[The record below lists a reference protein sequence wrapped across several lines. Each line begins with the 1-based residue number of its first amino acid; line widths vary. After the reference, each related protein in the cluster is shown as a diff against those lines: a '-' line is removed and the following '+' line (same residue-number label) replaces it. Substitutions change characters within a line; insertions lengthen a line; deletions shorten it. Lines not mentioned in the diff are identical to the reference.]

1 MGVDLTPNQRNS
13 PLPTPS
19 PGGSPALVAHVPDQ
33 GLLTCELCRAINL
46 PNSYYCCQC
55 GEPLAGGPLDLTTRR
70 EVEELLRSAVALDP
84 TAPVLLDGGDVF
96 NSHCYLETMS
106 LWPAALA
113 AADFINDPW
122 QRQALLL
129 DARVLVTDAAQSQT
143 KDWLPLLE
151 AVLQANEPLV
161 VVAGRLAG
169 EVVATLRINNS
180 RGILRCA
187 ALLLTPPADVHSL
200 LLEDV
205 ACVLQTNVVTA
216 AKLARTA
223 VDRLPQAR
231 EIRAN
236 LAYTVARGLAAMAPP
251 SSQGDSGL
259 TARRNAIY
267 GRQAVCL
274 KMGVNSRASVQARI
288 RHAARLLTAGTPAT
302 GAETQ
307 AAPTDITTRAP

>member
-1 MGVDLTPNQRNS
+1 MGDNLTPNQHNS

-19 PGGSPALVAHVPDQ
+19 TGGNPAIVAHAPDQ
-33 GLLTCELCRAINL
+33 GLLTCDLCRAINL

-84 TAPVLLDGGDVF
+84 TAPVLLDGGEMF
-96 NSHCYLETMS
+96 NSHCHLETVS

-113 AADFINDPW
+113 AAEFINDPW

-143 KDWLPLLE
+143 RDWLPLLE

-161 VVAGRLAG
+161 VVAGRLSG
-169 EVVATLRINNS
+169 ELVATLRINNS

-187 ALLLTPPADVHSL
+187 ALLLTAPADTHAL
-200 LLEDV
+200 LLQDV
-205 ACVLQTNVVTA
+205 ARVLQTSVVTA
-216 AKLARTA
+216 AKLARTV
-223 VDRLPQAR
+223 VDWLPHAR

-236 LAYTVARGLAAMAPP
+236 QAYTVARGLAAMTPP
-251 SSQGDSGL
+251 SSQGDNGL
-259 TARRNAIY
+259 TARRNGIY

-274 KMGVNSRASVQARI
+274 KMGVNSRASMQARI
-288 RHAARLLTAGTPAT
+288 RYAARLLATGNPAT
-302 GAETQ
+302 AAEG
-307 AAPTDITTRAP
+307 APTDITARAP